1 MVTWEG
7 GGTGGGGSDGGS
19 GRSGGRIH
27 SSNPKQVV

>member
-7 GGTGGGGSDGGS
+7 GGNGGGGGDGGS

-27 SSNPKQVV
+27 SSNPQQ

>member
-27 SSNPKQVV
+27 SSNPQQ